1 VGFFRGFLAPF
12 RGGLYV
18 ARHRLW
24 PYLLLPLLF
33 DIALAAV
40 TMFAV
45 QHYLRQES
53 FVAAPLADNPVVGYA
68 ILILLTSLASA
79 ILFIVA
85 QPLLL
90 AVFSDR
96 LSERVERS
104 VRGTAPSAPF
114 LSSTGWALVHGLMK
128 LVFYGLALAVAAVLT
143 IVSAGI
149 GSLVGVGLGA
159 LFLAY
164 DGFDYPLSRR
174 GASFGKKWAYLARH
188 PAQTLGFGLGATLLY
203 LIPLAVFVAPP
214 FVAAGATLVFLEA
227 EGGTQLTEADG
238 KHSSKKDRTDGDKD
252 GAKGGVRKSAEM

>member
-12 RGGLYV
+12 RGGAYV
-18 ARHRLW
+18 ARHKLW
-24 PYLLLPLLF
+24 PYLLLPILL
-33 DIALAAV
+33 DLALGAA
-40 TMFAV
+40 TMFGV
-45 QHYLRQES
+45 QRYLRAES
-53 FVAAPLADNPVVGYA
+53 FVATPMADNPLVGYA
-68 ILILLTSLASA
+68 ILIGLTLLGSA
-79 ILFIVA
+79 IIFIIA

-114 LSSTGWALVHGLMK
+114 LTSTGRALLHGLLK
-128 LVFYGLALAVAAVLT
+128 LVFYALALTVAAVLT
-143 IVSAGI
+143 IVSAGVGGLI
-149 GSLVGVGLGA
+149 GVGLGA
-159 LFLAY
+159 VFLAY

-174 GASFGKKWAYLARH
+174 GASFGKKWAYLVRH

-214 FVAAGATLVFLEA
+214 FVAVGATLVFLETD
-227 EGGTQLTEADG
+227 GGARQADG
-238 KHSSKKDRTDGDKD
+238 KDLGNAG